1 MPDRLSLAICKASW
15 PCGQIMEGKAF
26 GWLACRK
33 KINVQHTHT
42 HKHATQP
49 VPRGPCSG
57 AMACI
62 MWSYGYSTCMHVCLC
77 VSVCVGMCTNKHGN
91 ASRTGAWEPG
101 LLPPQAAV
109 GLRLM
114 PIYIVAY
121 FRAQWP
127 MASSLPVSWPSA
139 HVRLPLF

>member
-1 MPDRLSLAICKASW
+1 MWSNHGRKSLRLAGL
-15 PCGQIMEGKAF
+15 Q
-26 GWLACRK
+26 K
-33 KINVQHTHT
+33 KNQCATHTHT
-42 HKHATQP
+42 QART
-49 VPRGPCSG
+49 
-57 AMACI
+57 AACPKGSLFGRHGVHYVVI
-62 MWSYGYSTCMHVCLC
+62 WVYSTCMLVC
-77 VSVCVGMCTNKHGN
+77 VCVGMCTNKHGN